1 MELLIDLH
9 EEEEEES
16 AATEVSNIVLQK
28 VKSNHFTQ
36 RPTEINSYCESLW
49 GQILNLSTIFYEY
62 VRRPFDEKFIQIS

>member
-1 MELLIDLH
+1 MIDLQEDDD
-9 EEEEEES
+9 EENTEES
-16 AATEVSNIVLQK
+16 NMLMQK